1 MKTTTILLLC
11 VLGFIATASAAAAT
25 AGAATAG
32 GETIKIERKLTFAKA
47 SPDNVLE
54 IYNIFGS
61 LEVEGYDGNEI
72 IVYLEITINA
82 KTEAQLS
89 KAKGELSLGVLE
101 DDSALVLY
109 NKAPFLHTERIDGP
123 CQCNWM
129 KDVDYDFSYDYK
141 VKVPRNTHLH
151 LSTIND
157 GFIDVKQVNGNVYAH
172 HVNGPIT
179 LLQVGGS
186 IDAKTINGDLSVEHT
201 RVPVG
206 ANSYHS
212 FNGDVNVYYPS
223 EPNAEISFKS
233 FNGSFFTDLDNI
245 AVQAPTWE
253 KEELK
258 KNGKT
263 TYKLSQQKKMTVGKG
278 GNLLAFET
286 FNGNIYVKKSK

>member
-11 VLGFIATASAAAAT
+11 VLALTGQATAAS
-25 AGAATAG
+25 
-32 GETIKIERKLTFAKA
+32 ETIKIERKLTFAKE

-61 LEVEGYDGNEI
+61 LEVEGYDGNEV

-109 NKAPFLHTERIDGP
+109 NKAQFLHTERIDGP

-129 KDVDYDFSYDYK
+129 KDVDYEFSYDYK
-141 VKVPRNTHLH
+141 VKVPRNIHLH
-151 LSTIND
+151 LSTVND
-157 GFIDVKQVNGNVYAH
+157 GFIEVKQVNGSVYAH

-201 RVPVG
+201 RVPAG

-212 FNGDVNVYYPS
+212 FNGDVNVYYPT

-245 AVQAPTWE
+245 AVQAPAWE
-253 KEELK
+253 KEEVK